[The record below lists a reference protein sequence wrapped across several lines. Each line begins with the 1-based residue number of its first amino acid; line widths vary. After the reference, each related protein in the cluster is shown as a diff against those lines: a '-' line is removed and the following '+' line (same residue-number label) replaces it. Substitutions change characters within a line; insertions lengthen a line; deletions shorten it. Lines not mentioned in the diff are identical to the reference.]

1 MKKLISYILLL
12 ILISFLIPILF
23 TKRLNDVKDVSTES
37 NDIYSSEKSNT
48 SDDNT
53 QNNGESKGNEEQKYS
68 QYKSVKVL
76 HTKTNTV
83 EEMKLDE
90 YLYGVVSA
98 EMPASFEMEA
108 LKAQSIVA
116 RTYTLYK
123 VIHNNGKHNEADICD
138 SSDCCQAWISKD
150 DRLNKWSESERESNW
165 QKIVRICK

>member
-12 ILISFLIPILF
+12 ILISFLIPALF
-23 TKRLNDVKDVSTES
+23 TKRSNNVKEASIES
-37 NDIYSSEKSNT
+37 NDIYNNENSRS
-48 SDDNT
+48 SDDNIKKD
-53 QNNGESKGNEEQKYS
+53 GESSDNEEQKYS

-83 EEMKLDE
+83 EEINLDE

-98 EMPASFEMEA
+98 EMPASFEQEA

-123 VIHNNGKHNEADICD
+123 IMHNNGKHNEADICD

-150 DRLNKWSESERESNW
+150 DRLNKWSEGERESNW
-165 QKIVRICK
+165 QKIVRFCK